1 MVVISQQT
9 RFQFPVR
16 SDAET
21 VAKRTELGVVKR
33 AHNLHF
39 RTVKTVFL
47 PVVHAPCEDLG

>member
-1 MVVISQQT
+1 MVVMPEQA

-21 VAKRTELGVVKR
+21 VAERTELGVVKR
-33 AHNLHF
+33 AHDLYF

-47 PVVHAPCEDLG
+47 SVVHAPGKDLA

>member
-1 MVVISQQT
+1 MVVMPEQA

-21 VAKRTELGVVKR
+21 VAERTELGVVKR
-33 AHNLHF
+33 AHDFDF

-47 PVVHAPCEDLG
+47 PVVHAPCEDLA